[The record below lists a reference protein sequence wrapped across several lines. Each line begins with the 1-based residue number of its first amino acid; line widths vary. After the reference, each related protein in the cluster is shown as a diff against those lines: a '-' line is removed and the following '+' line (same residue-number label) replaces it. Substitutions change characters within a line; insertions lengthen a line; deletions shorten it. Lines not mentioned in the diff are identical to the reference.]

1 MRTSATHSLLFLLL
15 LSALIPFAD
24 VQAQEVNIK
33 YFSRAQGAVKNG
45 EPVQILYK
53 PRLSFGNV
61 EMESD
66 SAWRFLERDEM
77 IAFGNI
83 QITTPTESIWSD
95 TLYYYTN
102 QELSLLRG
110 RVVIVQ
116 DSLTL
121 FGEKVDYNFFTK
133 VAHFMDGI
141 RLEDETRVLIAK
153 TGIYYQ
159 NQDSAVFRHQVQLAD
174 SAQYAESDS
183 LFINRISQSLK
194 MYSNIFAA
202 DSTNNSI
209 LMGDYLESDS
219 TGRRYV
225 KGNAFLRNISSDTTD
240 TTFINSHELLLLKED
255 TTSLIYGYGDVE
267 IWNPKF
273 SSLSDSL
280 FYNAETE
287 MFELTSN
294 AVAWHNNIQLTGPF
308 ISVQM
313 DSSQIKQLTSFPNPI
328 AVQEDSVSGRLHQI
342 KGDTLTADF
351 EHGEISR
358 ILIHPNSHIL
368 YHMLNSENEPDGA
381 VEYISPKT
389 TLYFKSGKLERVIAA
404 ENKGYFLPEY
414 DALPGRRLEGFSW
427 QPALRPEK
435 PPQTLQHRWPEIP
448 QEKSFALPARYI
460 EFLNQIE

>member
-1 MRTSATHSLLFLLL
+1 MKNSILHSIFFLLL
-15 LSALIPFAD
+15 LSALTPFAD
-24 VQAQEVNIK
+24 TQAQEVNIR
-33 YFSRAQGAVKNG
+33 YFSSAQGAVKNG
-45 EPVQILYK
+45 EQVQILYK

-83 QITTPTESIWSD
+83 QVTTPTETIWSD
-95 TLYYYTN
+95 TLFYYTN
-102 QELSLLRG
+102 EDLSLLRG

-133 VAHFMDGI
+133 VAHFTEGI
-141 RLEDETRVLIAK
+141 RLEDENRVLTAK

-159 NQDSAVFRHQVQLAD
+159 TQDSAVFRHQVQLAD

-183 LFINRISQSLK
+183 LFINRVSQSLK

-209 LMGDYLESDS
+209 LLGDYLESDS

-225 KGNAFLRNISSDTTD
+225 KGNAVLRNISSDTTD
-240 TTFINSHELLLLKED
+240 TTFINAHELLLLKED
-255 TTSLIYGYGDVE
+255 TTSLIYGYDDVE

-280 FYNAETE
+280 FYNSETE
-287 MFELTSN
+287 IFELTSN
-294 AVAWHNNIQLTGPF
+294 ALAWHKNIQLTGPF
-308 ISVQM
+308 IKVQM
-313 DSSQIKQLTSFPNPI
+313 DSSHIRQLISFLKPI
-328 AVQEDSVSGRLHQI
+328 AVQEDSITGRLHQI
-342 KGDTLTADF
+342 KGDTLIADF

-358 ILIHPNSHIL
+358 ILIHPGSHIL
-368 YHMLNSENEPDGA
+368 YHTLNSENEPDGA

-389 TLYFKSGKLERVIAA
+389 TMYFTSGKLERVIAA
-404 ENKGYFLPEY
+404 DNKGYFLPEY
-414 DALPGRRLEGFSW
+414 DALAVRRLEGFSW
-427 QPALRPEK
+427 QPALRPIK
-435 PPQTLQHRWPEIP
+435 PIQVLRPRWPDIP
-448 QEKSFALPARYI
+448 QDKPFALPARYI
-460 EFLNQIE
+460 QFLNKTE